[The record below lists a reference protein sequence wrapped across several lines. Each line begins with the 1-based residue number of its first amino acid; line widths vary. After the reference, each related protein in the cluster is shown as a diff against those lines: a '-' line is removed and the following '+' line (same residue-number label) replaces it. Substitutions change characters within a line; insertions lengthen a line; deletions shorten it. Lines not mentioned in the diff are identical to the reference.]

1 MRLERDQGIRKDDLN
16 RRVMS
21 SVFIISLLWLFS
33 REQIIGEQE
42 WRQGGQLGG
51 YSKFRQELMMTSR
64 SGHGEQRLYE
74 VTFLIPGL
82 QMRKV
87 RLRKAKDLSKLGI
100 KSGEFFLLSPVPP
113 Y

>member
-1 MRLERDQGIRKDDLN
+1 MKQENNERKYQGKHGIQTVRKN
-16 RRVMS
+16 FR
-21 SVFIISLLWLFS
+21 WK
-33 REQIIGEQE
+33 
-42 WRQGGQLGG
+42 LGG

-100 KSGEFFLLSPVPP
+100 RVENFF